1 MIKYGKATIEEMEDR
16 IEANLPHGSGINYD
30 WEIDIKNS
38 KYVVCKN
45 AYDRMDENGFYDG
58 IFPFKVIFTP
68 NGFNVHF
75 RDLTPYGYRLARE
88 EMLKS
93 YLEDIFAEFYD
104 NIELIMNW

>member
-1 MIKYGKATIEEMEDR
+1 MKFAKIEKINIAD
-16 IEANLPHGSGINYD
+16 AVKHVLPHGSGINYD
-30 WEIDIKNS
+30 WQIDIKNS

-68 NGFNVHF
+68 NGFSVHF